1 VRVPDELGE
10 WWERGLRII
19 GPAWAG
25 TRFCGG
31 THEPGPL
38 TRDGYALLD
47 AMAEIGFTL
56 DLSHMD
62 REAALQA
69 LDHYPGPVI
78 ASHANP
84 LAMLKGSDSNR
95 HLGDDVIDAI
105 FERDGVIGVVPYN
118 SFLKAGWSEKD
129 GRDAVSMQLIL
140 DHVDYY
146 CQRAG
151 DAHHVGI
158 GSDFDGGFGL
168 QRVPAGIDSI
178 AELQKL
184 APILAW
190 KGYNSSEIAAV
201 LGGNWLEY
209 LRRALPR

>member
-1 VRVPDELGE
+1 
-10 WWERGLRII
+10 
-19 GPAWAG
+19 
-25 TRFCGG
+25 
-31 THEPGPL
+31 
-38 TRDGYALLD
+38 
-47 AMAEIGFTL
+47 MAEIGFTL

-84 LAMLKGSDSNR
+84 LAMLKGSGSNR

-118 SFLKAGWSEKD
+118 SFLKVGWSEKD
-129 GRDAVSMQLIL
+129 GREAVSMQLIF
-140 DHVDYY
+140 DHIDYY

-151 DAHHVGI
+151 DARHVGI

-184 APILAW
+184 APILEW